1 MSDAVARFGWRGW
14 LVALVFAAA
23 GVALAG
29 RALWLQVID
38 KDFLLSQG
46 DARHLRVVSVPA
58 HRGTITD
65 RNGEVLAVST
75 PVESISANPQELLA
89 QPTRHGALAR
99 ALGMQAGAL
108 RKHLDEKAGREFVYL
123 KRHLSPEQAAKVMAL
138 KVPGVYSQREYRR
151 YYPAGEVTAQAL
163 GLANIDDIGQE
174 GVELAFDEVLRG
186 EPGAER
192 VVKDRLGRTIA
203 EVERLRA
210 PRHGRDLRLA
220 LDLRIQFLAYRELK
234 RVVFENEAIGGSIVV
249 LDTQTG
255 EILAMASQPAWNPN
269 GRGNAPRGAVRNR
282 VATDLFEP
290 GSAFK
295 PFPIAVALE
304 SGSYRP
310 RTLIDTHGGVLKVGS
325 LTLKDEKDFGL
336 IDVTTVLTKSVNTG
350 SAQIALSLDRGLL
363 WQSLTRFGFGSE
375 TGSGFPGE
383 QSGNL
388 PHYQRWRSVHT
399 ATLSYGYGL
408 NVTLLQLAQAYAVIA
423 ADGVRRTPAL
433 LPNNGVV
440 QGERVLSVRT
450 ATELR
455 SMMETVVSTE
465 GTAQRAS
472 VKGYRVS
479 GKTGTARKAVAGGY
493 DAERHHALFAGM
505 APATAPRLVAV
516 VMVDEPSLGKYHG
529 GDVAAPAFARVM
541 EGALRLMDVPP
552 DALDATGAVNAPL
565 HSPKTIRA
573 RRPR

>member
-1 MSDAVARFGWRGW
+1 MSERAAGFGWRGW

-23 GVALAG
+23 GIALVG

-38 KDFLLSQG
+38 KDFLLGQG
-46 DARHLRVVSVPA
+46 DARHLRVESVPA

-75 PVESISANPQELLA
+75 PVESISANPKELLA

-99 ALGMQAGAL
+99 ALGMQPAAL
-108 RKHLDEKAGREFVYL
+108 RKHLDDKAEREFVYL
-123 KRHLSPEQAAKVMAL
+123 KRHLSPEQAAKVIAL

-151 YYPAGEVTAQAL
+151 DYPAGEVTAQAL
-163 GLANIDDIGQE
+163 GLANIDDVGQE

-192 VVKDRLGRTIA
+192 VIKDRLGRTIA

-269 GRGNAPRGAVRNR
+269 SRNTAPRGSLRNR

-325 LTLKDEKDFGL
+325 LTLRDEKNFGL

-350 SAQIALSLDRGLL
+350 SAQIALSLDRGAL
-363 WQSLTRFGFGSE
+363 WQALTRFGFGSE

-388 PHYQRWRSVHT
+388 PHYQRWRSINT

-408 NVTLLQLAQAYAVIA
+408 NVTLLQLAQAYGVIA
-423 ADGVRRTPAL
+423 ADGVRRAPAL
-433 LPNNGVV
+433 LPSNGVV

-455 SMMETVVSTE
+455 SMLETVVSTE
-465 GTAQRAS
+465 GTAMRAS
-472 VKGYRVS
+472 VRGYRVS
-479 GKTGTARKAVAGGY
+479 GKTGTARKVIAGGY
-493 DAERHHALFAGM
+493 DPDRHLALFAGM

-516 VMVDEPSLGKYHG
+516 VMVDEPSLGRYHG
-529 GDVAAPAFARVM
+529 GEVAAPAFARVM
-541 EGALRLMDVPP
+541 EGALRLMDVAP
-552 DALDATGAVNAPL
+552 DALDAPDAPL
-565 HSPKTIRA
+565 NTAKPVRA
-573 RRPR
+573 RRPQ

>member
-1 MSDAVARFGWRGW
+1 MSDAGARFGWRGW
-14 LVALVFAAA
+14 LLSALFAVAGAALV
-23 GVALAG
+23 G

-38 KDFLLSQG
+38 KDFLLGQG
-46 DARHLRVVSVPA
+46 DARHLRVVPVPA

-75 PVESISANPQELLA
+75 PVESITANPQELLA
-89 QPTRHGALAR
+89 APKQIAPLAR
-99 ALGMQAGAL
+99 ALGMQPATL
-108 RKHLDEKAGREFVYL
+108 RKHLTERAGREFVYL
-123 KRHLSPEQAAKVMAL
+123 KRQLSPEQAAKVMAL
-138 KVPGVYSQREYRR
+138 KLPGVYSQREYRR

-163 GLANIDDIGQE
+163 GVANIDDVGQE

-186 EPGAER
+186 QPGAER
-192 VVKDRLGRTIA
+192 VVKDRLGHTIA

-234 RVVFENEAIGGSIVV
+234 RVVYENEAIGGSIVV
-249 LDTQTG
+249 LDAQTG
-255 EILAMASQPAWNPN
+255 EVLAMASQPAWNPN
-269 GRGNAPRGAVRNR
+269 ARAAAPSGALRNR

-295 PFPIAVALE
+295 PFPIAAALE

-325 LTLKDEKDFGL
+325 MTLRDEKDFGL

-350 SAQIALSLDRGLL
+350 SAQIALSLDRGML
-363 WQSLTRFGFGSE
+363 WQALTGFGFGSE

-383 QSGNL
+383 AGGNL
-388 PHYQRWRSVHT
+388 PHFQRWRSVHT

-408 NVTLLQLAQAYAVIA
+408 NVTLLQLAQAYSVLAT
-423 ADGVRRTPAL
+423 DGLRRAPLL
-433 LPNNGVV
+433 LPSNGVV
-440 QGERVLSVRT
+440 QGERVLSART
-450 ATELR
+450 ATEMR
-455 SMMETVVSTE
+455 SMLETVVSTE
-465 GTAQRAS
+465 GTASRAA

-479 GKTGTARKAVAGGY
+479 GKTGTARKAIPGGY
-493 DAERHHALFAGM
+493 DPDRHLALFAGM

-516 VMVDEPSLGKYHG
+516 VMVDEPSRGKYHG

-541 EGALRLMDVPP
+541 EGALRLMDVAP
-552 DALDATGAVNAPL
+552 DALDAPDAPL
-565 HSPKTIRA
+565 SRPQVMQAA
-573 RRPR
+573 RKAR

>member
-1 MSDAVARFGWRGW
+1 MSERAPGFGWRGW
-14 LVALVFAAA
+14 LVALVFVAA
-23 GVALAG
+23 GVALTG

-38 KDFLLSQG
+38 KDFLLGQG
-46 DARHLRVVSVPA
+46 DARHLRVVPVPA

-89 QPTRHGALAR
+89 QPTRLGALAR
-99 ALGMQAGAL
+99 ALGMQPGAL
-108 RKHLDEKAGREFVYL
+108 RKHLDDKAGREFVYL
-123 KRHLSPEQAAKVMAL
+123 KRHLSPEQADKVMAL

-249 LDTQTG
+249 LDTQSG

-269 GRGNAPRGAVRNR
+269 GRGTAPRGAVRNR

-383 QSGNL
+383 QAGNL

-465 GTAQRAS
+465 GTALRAS

-479 GKTGTARKAVAGGY
+479 GKTGTARKAIAGGY

-552 DALDATGAVNAPL
+552 DALDAPDAPL
-565 HSPKTIRA
+565 HTPKTIRA